1 MRILVA
7 APPKT
12 GNMWLK
18 CLLGTIYNLRWLKV
32 TEIPE
37 RAELA
42 AFREWAVGGGFV
54 DGTIYHQH
62 YDYAAEICDIA
73 EAIPARVVTLVRNP
87 YDAFVSTYY
96 TLQQHHGD
104 GNRKRRGKTA
114 LMGKPLDHPEVIEF
128 LRTGGYRSN
137 LVKAR
142 DWMGSG
148 RAGVLRYEAL
158 HADPVGELVR
168 LTDSIEAVDRAT
180 IERAAEACSAEN
192 MRLRSRG
199 MAKHVRA
206 AKPDDARQRLNDEH
220 LAAFRDT
227 YADLILELGYEVR

>member
-18 CLLGTIYNLRWLKV
+18 GLLGTIYDLRWLKPK
-32 TEIPE
+32 EIPA
-37 RAELA
+37 RAELD
-42 AFREWAVGGGFV
+42 AFKEWVASGAFA

-62 YDYAAEICDIA
+62 YDYADEICDTA
-73 EAIPARVVTLVRNP
+73 EAIPAHVVTLVRDP

-96 TLQQHHGD
+96 TLQQHHD
-104 GNRKRRGKTA
+104 DDNRKQRGKTE
-114 LMGKPLDHPEVIEF
+114 LMGEPLDDPAVIAF
-128 LRTGGYRSN
+128 LRAGGYRNN

-148 RAGVLRYEAL
+148 RAHVVRYEAL
-158 HADPVGELVR
+158 HADPRRELTE
-168 LTDSIEAVDRAT
+168 LTDAIQPAPRET
-180 IERAAEACSAEN
+180 IERAIDTCRAEN
-192 MRLRSRG
+192 MRLRSKG

-206 AKPDDARQRLNDEH
+206 ARPDDARQQLNEEH
-220 LAAFRDT
+220 YAAFRDT
-227 YADLILELGYEVR
+227 YADLVRELGYEVR